1 MGKLVR
7 RDFIKTFAL
16 LGGTTVFLTL
26 LPRLSNIE
34 RIVAYKEALK
44 EGKPLNPLLEPGN
57 ILYSVC
63 QQCNTQCGIKVK
75 LLDGIV
81 AKIEGNPYSPWTLH
95 PHIDYYTPLIEAT
108 KIDGALCPKGQA
120 GIQTQY
126 DPYRVVKVL
135 KRAGKRGENK
145 WISIS
150 FEQAIDEIVNGGYLF
165 KHVAEE
171 ENRYVPGL
179 KELWALRD
187 PKLSSEMSNDV
198 KNIWEGKMNVNEF
211 KSKWKDHLHVL
222 IDPDHPDLGPKNNQV
237 VVMWG
242 RLKGGRSDFIHR
254 FFGDSFG
261 TINRHGHT
269 TVCQGS
275 LYFACKAMSE
285 QYIVDPK
292 TKVGKWEKGEKFYWQ
307 ADQENSEFIIFVG
320 ASPFEGNYGPTNRTF
335 GITDGLVSGKV
346 KIAVIDPRFSKTA
359 SKAWK
364 WIPIKPGTEG
374 AFALA
379 MIRWIIENRK
389 YDERYLSNANK
400 AAAKEDGEPT
410 WTNATWLVK
419 IVDGKPEKFLRASEL
434 GIGGDQFVVLT
445 KEGPK
450 AFEPYD
456 EDEVVEG
463 ELFVDTEIKGY
474 RVKSAL
480 RILYESSSSKSLKEW
495 AEICEVNPRDI
506 VELADEFTK
515 HGKKAAADIHR
526 GVSQHTN
533 GFYNVTCWM
542 NLNLLIGN
550 FDWKGGM
557 IKASTYSIMGGK
569 KGQPF
574 DLSKMHPAKMTPFG
588 ISIIRHEVK
597 YEETTIFDGY
607 PAKRQWYPL
616 SSDVYQEILPSIGDE
631 YPYPIKVLFLYM
643 GTPVYSLP
651 AGHTNIPILMDTNR
665 LPLFI
670 AIDITI
676 GTTSL
681 YADYIFPDLSYLE
694 RWEFAGSHPNIAPKV
709 QPIRQPVVEPMVEK
723 VKVFGKEM
731 PLSLEA
737 LLLKL
742 AEKLGL
748 PGFGKD
754 GFGKGQDF
762 LSMDDY
768 YIRMVANVAMEDEP
782 VPNANDEE
790 VKLFLES
797 RKHLSPAIFDPERWR
812 SILGDDLWRKVVF
825 VLNRGGRFED
835 YYKAYPEGE
844 LVKNKYGRLINMYQ
858 EKTSTTKD
866 AITGVKY
873 PGFALYIS
881 SPRDVS
887 GKEIKDDGYN
897 LITYRT
903 ITMTKSRTITN
914 YWLLSLEPEN
924 YLLINKKDAEALGLK
939 QGDAVKITSATNPEG
954 IWDLGNGVK
963 KPMIGKVKIVEGIK
977 PGVIAFSLGYG
988 HWATGAKDTIIDG
1001 VQIKGDER
1009 REKGIHANA
1018 AMRIDP
1024 IIKNT
1029 CLTDIPGGSAVF
1041 YDTKVKILK
1050 VTT

>member
-1 MGKLVR
+1 MNNR
-7 RDFIKTFAL
+7 REFIKTCAL
-16 LGGTTVFLTL
+16 LGGTTIFITL
-26 LPRLSNIE
+26 LPKLTQIE
-34 RIVAYKEALK
+34 RIVAHEEIKG
-44 EGKPLNPLLEPGN
+44 GKPFNPLLEPNN

-75 LLDGIV
+75 ILDGIV
-81 AKIEGNPYSPWTLH
+81 AKIEGNPYSPWNLH
-95 PHIDYYTPLIEAT
+95 PPLNYLTPLQNAA
-108 KIDGALCPKGQA
+108 KVDGALCPKGQA
-120 GIQTQY
+120 GIQTLY
-126 DPYRVVKVL
+126 DPYRITKVL

-145 WISIS
+145 WITIP
-150 FEQAIDEIVNGGYLF
+150 FEQAINEIVNGGYLF
-165 KHVAEE
+165 KHVPGE
-171 ENRYVPGL
+171 ENRYVQGL

-187 PKLSSEMSNDV
+187 PKISKEMSEDV
-198 KNIWEGKMNVNEF
+198 KRIWKKEMSVEEF
-211 KSKWKDHLHVL
+211 KEKYKDYLHLL

-237 VVMWG
+237 VIVWG
-242 RLKGGRSDFIHR
+242 RLKGGRAEFIHR

-261 TINRHGHT
+261 TVNRHGHT

-285 QYIVDPK
+285 QYIVDPN
-292 TKVGKWEKGEKFYWQ
+292 TKKGEWSGGSKFYWQ

-320 ASPFEGNYGPTNRTF
+320 ASPFEANYGPTNRTY
-335 GITDGLVSGKV
+335 GITDGLVSGRL

-379 MIRWIIENRK
+379 MINWIIENKR
-389 YDERYLSNANK
+389 YDERYLRNANK
-400 AAAKEDGEPT
+400 AAAKIDGEPT
-410 WTNATWLVK
+410 YTNATWLVK
-419 IVDGKPEKFLRASEL
+419 IVDGRPEKFLRAYEI

-450 AFEPYD
+450 AVDPYS
-456 EDEVVEG
+456 EDNPIEG

-474 RVKSAL
+474 KVKSAFQ
-480 RILYESSSSKSLKEW
+480 ILYESASSKSLKEW
-495 AEICEVNPRDI
+495 AEICEVNPMDI
-506 VELADEFTK
+506 IELADEFTK

-542 NLNLLIGN
+542 NLNMLIGN

-557 IKASTYSIMGGK
+557 IKATTYSIMGDK

-574 DLSKMHPAKMTPFG
+574 DLSKMHPAKLTPFG

-597 YEETTIFDGY
+597 YEDTTLFKGY
-607 PAKRQWYPL
+607 PAKRPWYPL
-616 SSDVYQEILPSIGDE
+616 SSDIYQEILPSIGDE
-631 YPYPIKVLFLYM
+631 YPYPVKILFLYM

-651 AGHTNIPILMDTNR
+651 AGHTNIPILMDVNK

-676 GTTSL
+676 GNTSL
-681 YADYIFPDLSYLE
+681 YADYIFPDLTYLE

-709 QPIRQPVVEPMVEK
+709 QPIRQPVVEPLVEK
-723 VKVFGKEM
+723 VKVFGEEM

-737 LLLKL
+737 LLLAL
-742 AEKLGL
+742 AEKLSL

-754 GFGKGQDF
+754 GFGEGKDF
-762 LSMDDY
+762 LKMEDFY
-768 YIRMVANVAMEDEP
+768 VRMVANVAMEDEP
-782 VPNANDEE
+782 VPDADDDEI
-790 VKLFLES
+790 KLFLES
-797 RKHLSPAIFDPERWR
+797 RRHLSRSIFDPERWR
-812 SILGDDLWRKVVF
+812 RILGDELFRKVVF

-835 YYKAYPEGE
+835 YHKAYPEGE
-844 LVKNKYGRLINMYQ
+844 LVKNRYAKLINMYQ
-858 EKTSTTKD
+858 EKTATTKD
-866 AITGVKY
+866 AITGKNY
-873 PGFALYIS
+873 PGFALYVS

-887 GKEIKDDGYN
+887 GKEIKEEGYH

-914 YWLLSLEPEN
+914 YWLLALEPEN
-924 YLLINKKDAEALGLK
+924 YILLNRKDAKDLGLK
-939 QGDAVKITSATNPEG
+939 DGDLVKIISSSNPEG
-954 IWDLGNGVK
+954 IWDLGNGIK
-963 KPMIGKVKIVEGIK
+963 KPIVGKVKVIEGIK
-977 PGVIAFSLGYG
+977 PGVVAFSLGYG
-988 HWATGAKDTIIDG
+988 HWATGSTDTTIDG
-1001 VQIKGDER
+1001 ILIRGDER
-1009 REKGIHANA
+1009 RAKGIHANA
-1018 AMRIDP
+1018 VMAIDP
-1024 IIKNT
+1024 ILKNT

-1041 YDTKVKILK
+1041 YDTKVRLIK
-1050 VTT
+1050 VIT